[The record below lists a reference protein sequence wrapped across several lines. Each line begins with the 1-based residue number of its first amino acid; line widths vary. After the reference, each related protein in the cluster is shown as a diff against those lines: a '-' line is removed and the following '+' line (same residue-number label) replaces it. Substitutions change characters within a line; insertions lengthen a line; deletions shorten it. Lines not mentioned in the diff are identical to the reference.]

1 MNRSKESP
9 LAETRG
15 EVEGKIVRSDS
26 HATMLDLMVELSNSS
41 LYVNVTLF
49 KNKSSHTAY
58 FFKILFS

>member
-9 LAETRG
+9 VAETQG

-41 LYVNVTLF
+41 W
-49 KNKSSHTAY
+49 
-58 FFKILFS
+58 